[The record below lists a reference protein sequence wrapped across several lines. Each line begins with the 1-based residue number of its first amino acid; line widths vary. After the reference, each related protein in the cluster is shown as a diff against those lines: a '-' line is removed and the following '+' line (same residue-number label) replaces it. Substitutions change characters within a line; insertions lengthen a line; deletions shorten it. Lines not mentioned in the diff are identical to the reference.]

1 MQQSPPPGWYDD
13 PNGAGRR
20 RWWDGSRWTDHYEQQ
35 QQQHQQ
41 QYQQP
46 GHTPALG
53 IVTDEQARN
62 WAMMAHL
69 SALIAAFIGFAFVG
83 PLIVYLVKK
92 DDHPFIRKEAAEA
105 LNFQLSWLIWA
116 VAGGILLAILI
127 VLIIGV
133 VLIPVA
139 IAAAVAWLVLTIVA
153 GVKAGKGESY
163 RYPLTIRFID

>member
-1 MQQSPPPGWYDD
+1 MQQSPPPGWYAD
-13 PNGAGRR
+13 PQGSGQ
-20 RWWDGSRWTDHYEQQ
+20 RWWDGSAWTQHTQQ
-35 QQQHQQ
+35 A
-41 QYQQP
+41 QQP
-46 GHTPALG
+46 PPHSGIGIAPASL
-53 IVTDEQARN
+53 TEEQARN
-62 WAMMAHL
+62 WAMAAHL
-69 SALIAAFIGFAFVG
+69 SALVSAFIGFAFVG

-139 IAAAVAWLVLTIVA
+139 IAAAIAWLVLTIVA